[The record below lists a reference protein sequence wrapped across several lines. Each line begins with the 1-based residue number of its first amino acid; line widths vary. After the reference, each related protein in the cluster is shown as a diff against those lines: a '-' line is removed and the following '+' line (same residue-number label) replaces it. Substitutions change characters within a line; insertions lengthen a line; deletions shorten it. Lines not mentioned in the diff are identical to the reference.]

1 MKKESWVKSCC
12 LTSRQGHMPVSEPER
27 FHDLLRSLVCAT
39 ELKWSQLRV
48 TCCFTVMF
56 CIIWL
61 SAWHQSTKLAAA
73 GWPLSPPPGIFM
85 EKERFISQG
94 YSRDQCF
101 ENDINMWPFFLVNKE
116 WCLLRKHK
124 QFWKETLFSIFIFV
138 YVSIILYCLYGHVF
152 ALSLGTE
159 ARIRSQ
165 TLWYLQC

>member
-1 MKKESWVKSCC
+1 
-12 LTSRQGHMPVSEPER
+12 MPVSEPER
-27 FHDLLRSLVCAT
+27 FHDLLRSLVCAA

-48 TCCFTVMF
+48 TCCFTVSF
-56 CIIWL
+56 ALYGCLHGIRALSWL
-61 SAWHQSTKLAAA
+61 QLAGLSRLPPSTL
-73 GWPLSPPPGIFM
+73 M

-101 ENDINMWPFFLVNKE
+101 ENDINMWPFFLVNRE

-124 QFWKETLFSIFIFV
+124 QFRKETLFSIFIFV
-138 YVSIILYCLYGHVF
+138 YESTILYCLYGHVF

-165 TLWYLQC
+165 SLWYLRC